1 MGVFAFLIEDAKSIL
16 LTYCQLMSENNTKAV
31 FDATASTYDHDR
43 SLLIP
48 GCNRFYGW
56 ALDLIPRRAKTIVD
70 LGAGSGLLSVLIRDR
85 FPEAHIHLIDFSS
98 PMLEL
103 ARQRLAGAARV
114 SFHQSD
120 YLADPLPQE
129 VCAVVSSLSIHHVD
143 DDGKQKIFRKAYA
156 ALKPNGV
163 FVNAEQVAGPTPEL
177 EARYKALWL
186 EQVREAGASEQQVA
200 DSLLRQQED
209 RCSSVEDQLR
219 WMRDAGFAD
228 ADCWF
233 KENRFAVLAGT
244 KR

>member
-1 MGVFAFLIEDAKSIL
+1 
-16 LTYCQLMSENNTKAV
+16 MSENNTKAV
-31 FDATASTYDHDR
+31 FDTTASTYDRDR

-48 GCNRFYGW
+48 GCDRFYSW
-56 ALDLIPRRAKTIVD
+56 ALDLIPRHAKTVVD
-70 LGAGSGLLSVLIRDR
+70 LGAGSGLLSVLIRSR
-85 FPEAHIHLIDFSS
+85 FPEAHVHLIDFSG

-103 ARQRLAGAARV
+103 ARQRLAGDEKV
-114 SFHQSD
+114 TFHQAD
-120 YLADPLPQE
+120 YLAEALPQE
-129 VCAVVSSLSIHHVD
+129 VCAVVSSLSIHHLD
-143 DDGKQKIFRKAYA
+143 DDGKREVFRKAHA

-177 EARYKALWL
+177 DARYKALWL
-186 EQVREAGASEQQVA
+186 DQVREAGASEQQLA

-228 ADCWF
+228 TDCWY